1 MLAKEYRYGWVAMH
15 EGLHSLSGREIEVL
29 RLLLAAHDAKSVACE
44 LGLSVHT
51 VNDRLRDARRKL
63 GVSSSREAA
72 RLLAEA
78 EQRSPNFLGAKK
90 LGLPGGPQAV
100 DAAAIAQLQ
109 PHNLAGKKM
118 GLAEATGLADDRQA
132 VRGRGLGA
140 SLAWLAGGMVVM
152 AMIVAAPILSS
163 ALQNESAAPGGAAT
177 LPGPQAIDLMPIAD
191 SNGDGRVTADE
202 YQAFSRQGWEVVA
215 EGKDQVRWAE
225 LDQMEQ
231 VTFLGIAPNAQG
243 AITRTMYIDAIPNRF
258 AMFDRDR
265 DGALSSDEINGRAF
279 ER

>member
-1 MLAKEYRYGWVAMH
+1 MH

-29 RLLLAAHDAKSVACE
+29 RLLLAGHDAKSVACE

-78 EQRSPNFLGAKK
+78 EQQSPNFLGGKK
-90 LGLPGGPQAV
+90 FGWPGSAQTVNP
-100 DAAAIAQLQ
+100 AASDQLE
-109 PHNLAGKKM
+109 PYNLAGKKM
-118 GLAEATGLADDRQA
+118 GLAGASGLTNDMHAG
-132 VRGRGLGA
+132 RGRGLSA

-152 AMIVAAPILSS
+152 AMIVAAFIPSS
-163 ALQNESAAPGGAAT
+163 ALRNESAAPVMAAT
-177 LPGPQAIDLMPIAD
+177 LPGPPAIDLMPIAD

-202 YQAFSRQGWEVVA
+202 YQAFSRQGWEVVS
-215 EGKDQVRWAE
+215 EGKDQVQWAE

-258 AMFDRDR
+258 AMFDRDG